1 MTDLPMNPF
10 GSTGASVTALGY
22 GSMDLGKKR
31 DRRLEPVASDVA
43 VDVLNEVLDAG
54 INFIDTS
61 PDYRDAESLIGRA
74 IAHRR
79 GEYFLA
85 SKCGCPVNQPRPV
98 DGGTAPHVF
107 TRENVRAGVEQSL
120 TRMNTDYL
128 DLVQIH
134 MSPSRQEVED
144 DDSVA
149 ELEALR
155 DEGKV
160 RFIGISTTFPN
171 IADHI
176 AMGVFDAFQI
186 PYSLV
191 EPDHDEW
198 IVKAADAG
206 AGTVIRGGVARGISA
221 VPTVDLDGMTDISR
235 RYINRRRELWREASL
250 DELLG
255 DMTAMEFILRFTLS
269 HPHVSTTIVGTSN
282 VEHLAD
288 NVAAARKGP
297 LPDDVY
303 QQAKDRISK
312 VA

>member
-1 MTDLPMNPF
+1 M
-10 GSTGASVTALGY
+10 
-22 GSMDLGKKR
+22 
-31 DRRLEPVASDVA
+31 
-43 VDVLNEVLDAG
+43 
-54 INFIDTS
+54 
-61 PDYRDAESLIGRA
+61 
-74 IAHRR
+74 
-79 GEYFLA
+79 
-85 SKCGCPVNQPRPV
+85 NQPRPV

-221 VPTVDLDGMTDISR
+221 VPTEDLDGMTEISR
-235 RYINRRRELWREASL
+235 R
-250 DELLG
+250 
-255 DMTAMEFILRFTLS
+255 LS
-269 HPHVSTTIVGTSN
+269 
-282 VEHLAD
+282 
-288 NVAAARKGP
+288 ARNLMSG
-297 LPDDVY
+297 
-303 QQAKDRISK
+303 
-312 VA
+312 